1 MRIVSHKRLKE
12 FYETKGREDSRVALE
27 RWYDVAEKAEWKNL
41 SDIKVDF
48 PATDYVGNQ
57 HYVFNIRGNNYRL
70 IVVVKF
76 TIGYIFIRKVCTHEE
91 YDKIAA
97 EYNTSPLE
105 QLTITLQAPDKD
117 ACYERINVEQKFGD
131 VTGFAEWLRSR
142 PMPEPQKFDL
152 NAFTPQML
160 YEVLSREDSEYY
172 CQLEKDD
179 PADLDADEDDEDEAF
194 PEGVVF

>member
-27 RWYDVAEKAEWKNL
+27 RWYDVAEKAEWKSL
-41 SDIKVDF
+41 SDIKTDF

-91 YDKIAA
+91 YDK
-97 EYNTSPLE
+97 
-105 QLTITLQAPDKD
+105 
-117 ACYERINVEQKFGD
+117 
-131 VTGFAEWLRSR
+131 
-142 PMPEPQKFDL
+142 
-152 NAFTPQML
+152 
-160 YEVLSREDSEYY
+160 
-172 CQLEKDD
+172 
-179 PADLDADEDDEDEAF
+179 LDCSII
-194 PEGVVF
+194 